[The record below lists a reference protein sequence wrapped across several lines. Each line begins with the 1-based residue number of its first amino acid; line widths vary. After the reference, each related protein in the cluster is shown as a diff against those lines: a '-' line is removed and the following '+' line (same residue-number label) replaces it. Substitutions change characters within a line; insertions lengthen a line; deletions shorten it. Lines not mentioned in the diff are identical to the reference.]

1 MIGMGPGEAMVQAA
15 WVYVGAGALVAVAF
29 LAFGLARVDPG
40 ARGAYGFRPL
50 LLPGL
55 VLLWPLVLWRW
66 WRFARGAWPAR
77 AGRRYAATHRVV
89 WTVLAVLLPLLL
101 VSALALRQGGPM
113 ETAPVRLSAPAP

>member
-1 MIGMGPGEAMVQAA
+1 MVGTGELIWHAVQGYAAIGL
-15 WVYVGAGALVAVAF
+15 LVALAF

-66 WRFARGAWPAR
+66 AILAHGAPGHR
-77 AGRRYAATHRVV
+77 MGRRFTGTHRTV
-89 WTVLAVLLPLLL
+89 WSVFAVLLPLLL
-101 VSALALRQGGPM
+101 LGALALRQSGPL
-113 ETAPVRLSAPAP
+113 EAAPVRLSAPAP